1 MVKESKPRS
10 GSLAFYPRKRARRIY
25 PRIKTYPESE
35 KAKIL
40 AFAGYKV
47 GMAQAIVVD
56 TRKESPTFG
65 QEISVPVTILDCP
78 PLKVV
83 GIRAYQQTKKGL
95 KVFTEAWTKDLPKD
109 LERKVKVKPKE
120 ENLKKIEEN
129 IDKVSKIRLIVCT
142 QPRIS
147 GVKKKKPEVFEIEV
161 GGKDVK
167 EKFEFSKSLFGKEIS
182 VKDFVREGELVDV
195 IAVTKGKGFAGPVKR
210 FGVKIQVR
218 HAKKKRRHVGTLGSQ
233 VPRRVLYTVPQAGQL
248 GFQTR
253 TEFNKRVLKVGEN
266 GKEITPKGGFVRYG
280 ILGSHY
286 ILLQGSVPGPRKRL
300 IMLRH
305 AIRPGRVRFLPV
317 EIKEI
322 VVKSG

>member
-40 AFAGYKV
+40 AFAGYKA

-56 TRKESPTFG
+56 NRKGSPTFG
-65 QEISVPVTILDCP
+65 QEISVPVTIIDCP

-83 GIRAYQQTKKGL
+83 GIRAYKKTPKGL
-95 KVFTEAWTKDLPKD
+95 KVLTEAWAKDLPKD
-109 LERKVKVKPKE
+109 LERKLKVKPKE

-129 IDKVSKIRLIVCT
+129 LEKISKIRLIVCT
-142 QPRIS
+142 QPRLS
-147 GVKKKKPEVFEIEV
+147 GIKKKKPEIFEVEV
-161 GGKDVK
+161 GGKEIK
-167 EKFEFSKSLFGKEIS
+167 EKFEFAKSLFGKEVS

-218 HAKKKRRHVGTLGSQ
+218 HAKKKLRHVGTLGSQ

-253 TEFNKRVLKVGEN
+253 TELNKRVLKIGES
-266 GKEITPKGGFVRYG
+266 GKEVNPKGGFIRYG
-280 ILGSHY
+280 MISSNYLVV
-286 ILLQGSVPGPRKRL
+286 QGSVPGPKKRL

-305 AIRPGRVRFLPV
+305 AIRPGKVKFLPM

-322 VVKSG
+322 VTSG